1 MFKVPCG
8 YTKSKSN
15 RKKNSRT
22 KELANAIIEDLLI
35 VYDVLP
41 YWLWGT
47 FEDDEKILPQRIHGT
62 ISEYV
67 ENEKELT
74 RVKGFYNINTLVDF
88 AIKTIYSQSTKKINE
103 VKNEYEEVKKDFMK
117 ASQKMLNNPVE
128 KGINR

>member
-1 MFKVPCG
+1 M
-8 YTKSKSN
+8 
-15 RKKNSRT
+15 
-22 KELANAIIEDLLI
+22 
-35 VYDVLP
+35 
-41 YWLWGT
+41 
-47 FEDDEKILPQRIHGT
+47 PQRVHSI
-62 ISEYV
+62 INEYV

-74 RVKGFYNINTLVDF
+74 RVKGFYNVNTLVDF